1 MQKNIL
7 FVDDEEGILRAFR
20 RTFRK
25 TDFGVFLANS
35 GKEAL
40 DILKENKIDI
50 IISDY
55 KMPEM
60 TGYELLTKVKELYP
74 DIVRVFLSG
83 FTEDHIVTKSVFNG
97 LVKTFIS
104 KPWDDEYLKNYINSI
119 FEIENIF
126 EGEDLKNILQKID
139 SLPELPNI
147 YYELVEAIT
156 EEKDIRFIAEM
167 IEKDP
172 VLSVKILKI
181 VNSAYYRYKT
191 TSIQNAVVYLGISA
205 LRDLIITFSM
215 FNEDAFSDE
224 VSDILSILWEFS
236 QLCNFYTKKVFEV
249 LTKQKLNSQYSSIGL
264 ISNIGYLVLLQN
276 FPDSFRQYL
285 VDLKKL
291 NKREFYDID
300 HKYFG
305 IEHYKM
311 GSYLLNWW
319 DFSTSSLDIVLYHHD
334 VGRVEQIYKKDQFEY
349 NMIKALEISDVMAW
363 KKMGYLSDFNEVEEV
378 YQEIFDKINDE
389 IGD

>member
-25 TDFGVFLANS
+25 TDFVIYLANS
-35 GKEAL
+35 AKEAL
-40 DILKENKIDI
+40 EILQENQIDI

-104 KPWDDEYLKNYINSI
+104 KPWDDDYLKNYINSI
-119 FEIENIF
+119 FEIETIF
-126 EGEDLKNILQKID
+126 EGEDLKNILRKID
-139 SLPELPNI
+139 SLPELPNV

-191 TSIQNAVVYLGISA
+191 TSIQNAVVYLGIGA

-215 FNEDAFSDE
+215 FNEDSFSDE
-224 VSDILSILWEFS
+224 VSDILSVLWEFS
-236 QLCNFYTKKVFEV
+236 QLCNLYTKKVYES
-249 LTKQKLNSQYSSIGL
+249 LSKQKLNSQYSSIGL

-276 FPDSFRQYL
+276 FPDSFREYL
-285 VDLKKL
+285 VDLKNL

-300 HKYFG
+300 HKFFG

-319 DFSTSSLDIVLYHHD
+319 DFSTNALDIVLYHHD
-334 VGRVEQIYKKDQFEY
+334 LGRIQQLYKEDQFEY
-349 NMIKALEISDVMAW
+349 NIVKALEISEIMAW
-363 KKMGYLSDFNEVEEV
+363 KKMGYLQDFDDISEE
-378 YQEIFDKINDE
+378 DKKLFEKIDDE
-389 IGD
+389 MGV